1 MRKFLVTISIILG
14 LLVGG
19 TFIYNLSTSNVNSS
33 NSNSD
38 LLSTYNYYEMLAK
51 DSLEVFKM
59 HNDESYQ
66 IAKDKLKSKMS
77 NELVDLYFST
87 EEYTGYE
94 LNSQNIVINDI
105 KGDITK
111 LDSEGTIVFKIE
123 MGYDAGSYSDVT
135 VLVTIQNNCIVQIER
150 I

>member
-1 MRKFLVTISIILG
+1 MRKFIVTISVIIG
-14 LLVGG
+14 LIICG
-19 TFIYNLSTSNVNSS
+19 TLIYNLSNSNVNSN
-33 NSNSD
+33 NSGSD

-51 DSLEVFKM
+51 DSLEVFKI
-59 HNDESYQ
+59 HDDDSYQ
-66 IAKDKLKSKMS
+66 NAKAKLKSKMS
-77 NELVDLYFST
+77 NELVDFYFPT

-123 MGYDAGSYSDVT
+123 MGYDAGAYSDVT
-135 VLVTIQNNCIVQIER
+135 VLVTIQNNCIIKIER

>member
-14 LLVGG
+14 LIICG
-19 TFIYNLSTSNVNSS
+19 TLIYDLSNSKVNSN
-33 NSNSD
+33 NSESD

-51 DSLEVFKM
+51 DSLEVFKI
-59 HNDESYQ
+59 HDDASYQ
-66 IAKDKLKSKMS
+66 NAKSKLKSKMS
-77 NELVDLYFST
+77 NELVAFYFPT

-105 KGDITK
+105 KGDITR

-135 VLVTIQNNCIVQIER
+135 VLVTIQNNCIVKIER